1 MGYGHL
7 SDLTSRINTIRE
19 MHNQRKA
26 RQNKILEAN
35 QHLHH
40 VESKAQKKHD
50 E

>member
-26 RQNKILEAN
+26 RQNKVLEAN
-35 QHLHH
+35 HRLHH
-40 VESKAQKKHD
+40 VESKDQKKHD